1 MGNLEGTKINKIDG
15 GNGRLSATNAR
26 IFLMI
31 GAISLVGSTLQANE
45 AVKLIQTKDVEAVG
59 ITPAF
64 DANNKVLAHYHVS
77 EFFRNAPEGTLY
89 FLPVA
94 EGATIAQALPTVLQ
108 TLKTYPEI
116 KGLGFFGFADQTL
129 TSVFGLVESLQE
141 DLVGEAKKS
150 GILIDSVLLEAG
162 EKGAL
167 TFNNYPDFTTKSA
180 ENISVIIGQDRD
192 IADLETEY
200 AAHSSIGSALGMLAV
215 RQISEN
221 LGSTD
226 IINKPEDRKAEK
238 FYSLTDSA
246 TGKFVNVGLS
256 TGEKLSELT
265 DLQIKSLQDKGYILI
280 GSYVGAAGMYFS
292 GSETCTSSTSKYST
306 IENNSVWNAAARLIR
321 EALAPYIKGKVK
333 KDPTTGYIRS
343 TTIAHWQQVAY
354 KACIERLEAE
364 NDISGGSIYINPAQ
378 SPSKDNPVKLSVTI
392 DSDEISHTFE
402 IDLTVQ

>member
-1 MGNLEGTKINKIDG
+1 MGNLEGIKINKIDG
-15 GNGRLSATNAR
+15 GNGRLSDTNAR
-26 IFLMI
+26 IFLLV
-31 GAISLVGSTLQANE
+31 GAIPLVGATLTEGTAE
-45 AVKLIQTKDVEAVG
+45 KLIQTKDLEAFG
-59 ITPAF
+59 IKESF

-77 EFFRNAPEGTLY
+77 EFFRLAPEGTLY

-94 EGATIAQALPTVLQ
+94 ADATITSTFATVLQ
-108 TLKTYPEI
+108 TLKQHPEI
-116 KGLGFFGFADQTL
+116 KGVGFFGFAGQTL
-129 TSVFGLVESLQE
+129 TSVSGLVETLQT
-141 DLVGEAKKS
+141 DLVGEAKKT
-150 GILIDSVLLEAG
+150 GILIDTVLLEGG

-167 TFNNYPDFTTKSA
+167 LFNNYPDFTTKAA

-192 IADLETEY
+192 IAALENEY
-200 AAHSSIGSALGMLAV
+200 AYHSAIGSALGMLAV

-226 IINKPEDRKAEK
+226 IINKPEDRKAER

-246 TGKFVNVGLS
+246 KFVNVGLS

-265 DLQIKSLQDKGYILI
+265 DAQIKSLQEKGYILI

-292 GSETCTSSTSKYST
+292 GSETCTSKTSKYST

-333 KDPTTGYIRS
+333 KDPATGYIRS

-354 KACIERLEAE
+354 KACIERLESE
-364 NDISGGSIYINPAQ
+364 NNISGGSIYINPAQ
-378 SPSKDNPVKLSVTI
+378 SPSKDNPVKISVTI
-392 DSDEISHTFE
+392 ESDEIAHTFDV
-402 IDLTVQ
+402 DLTVQ